1 MRKIFTF
8 AAAVLMTMSMWAVD
22 IYKTDVATTLE
33 SPATATI
40 NKGAFE
46 TLTIDWK
53 GDYTTAFHT
62 SGSAGAIKLT
72 FEPAISLAD
81 YSGVKLK
88 VFWGSPSSRPLKV
101 AVNDGELTQI
111 DNIESSA
118 DRKQIREAVGDIAET
133 SLTSLNITSSGGGD
147 VYIFRI
153 EISGDAKCETPT
165 TPLTLKADKSEI
177 YAGDAVTLTIEGGNG
192 NEPSLTLDGAAFT
205 GTSWT
210 AEKGEH
216 TFAVS
221 QEVKDGICGNTVE
234 LKLNVASKD
243 PVTKAEISGS
253 KTGTVGKEMTLSCTA
268 ENATTYQWYKGGAKI
283 DGATAAD
290 YTFTPDAAGELSF
303 ECEASNQYTTTPVKS
318 AAFKVT
324 VVEAGIVCGELI
336 KATMQQEV
344 TGVVGG
350 TVETNLSKGEAQKL
364 NKKKYFGITLKE
376 GEFKAGD
383 KFIVNITVAPDVAS
397 KMGTMKL
404 YADKD
409 GAEKIFEADSA
420 AVGVVGENTWKLPV
434 SVEGKQSL
442 YIYRGDVDD
451 WNPTFSYVAV
461 VRSCKEESSDA
472 TMKSLSINGTA
483 VDAKDGV
490 YPDTIR
496 YEVPLDYDKKEL
508 EIVVVANDENAKAE
522 YAAKVLVPEIGAAAL
537 EVKITITAE
546 DGTKK
551 EYVLVISRPA
561 ASSDAEIKELR
572 IDGNLIEAVKDTF
585 SYEVP
590 GDSEAD
596 SVAVSIVLND
606 ANAVCD
612 KGADFKMLIPQPEAT
627 PTKEVVKVTAQ
638 DLKTIKEYVILISK
652 AEKPD
657 QGIDEV
663 SGDQVQSTKVL
674 IDGQLYILKNGILYN
689 AQGAIVE
696 K

>member
-1 MRKIFTF
+1 MKKIFTL
-8 AAAVLMTMSMWAVD
+8 AAAVLMGMSMWAVN
-22 IYKTDVATTLE
+22 IYKTDVAETLE

-46 TLTIDWK
+46 TLTIEWK

-62 SGSAGAIKLT
+62 TGSAGAIKLT

-81 YSGVKLK
+81 YSDVKLK

-101 AVNDGELTQI
+101 AVNEGELTQI
-111 DNIESSA
+111 DNIGNSA
-118 DRKQIREAVGDIAET
+118 DRKKIREAVGDITET

-153 EISGDAKCETPT
+153 EITGSAKCEAPAS
-165 TPLTLKADKSEI
+165 PLTLTADKSEI
-177 YAGDAVTLTIEGGNG
+177 YAGDAVTLTIAGGNG
-192 NEPSLTLDGAAFT
+192 NETSLTLDGAAFS

-234 LKLNVASKD
+234 LKLTVASKD

-253 KTGTVGKEMTLSCTA
+253 KTGTVGKEMTLSCVA
-268 ENATTYQWYKGGAKI
+268 ENATAYQWYKGGAKI

-318 AAFKVT
+318 EAFKVT
-324 VVEAGIVCGELI
+324 VAEAGVVCGELI

-344 TGVVGG
+344 TGEVGG
-350 TVETNLSKGEAQKL
+350 TVETNLSKGDAQKL

-376 GEFKAGD
+376 GEFKEGD

-404 YADKD
+404 YADKE
-409 GAEKIFEADSA
+409 GAEKVFEADSA
-420 AVGVVGENTWKLPV
+420 AVGVVGENTWKLPA
-434 SVEGKQSL
+434 SVNGKKSL

-451 WNPTFSYVAV
+451 WNPTFSSVAV

-483 VDAKDGV
+483 IAAKDGV

-496 YEVPLDYDKKEL
+496 YEVPLDYDKEDL
-508 EIVVVANDENAKAE
+508 EIAVVANDENAKAE
-522 YAAKVLVPEIGAAAL
+522 YAAKVLVPEVGAAAA
-537 EVKITITAE
+537 EVKINITAE

-561 ASSDAEIKELR
+561 ASDDATIKEVY
-572 IDGNLIEAVKDTF
+572 IDMKLIAAVKDTF

-590 GDSEAD
+590 GDSEMD
-596 SVAVSIVLND
+596 SVGVQIVLND
-606 ANAVCD
+606 AHAVCD
-612 KGADFKMLIPQPEAT
+612 KGTDFKILVPQPEAA
-627 PTKEVVKVTAQ
+627 PTKEVIKVTAQ
-638 DLKTIKEYVILISK
+638 DQKTTKEYVILVSK
-652 AEKPD
+652 AKKPE
-657 QGIDEV
+657 QGIE
-663 SGDQVQSTKVL
+663 GVQSTEYRVQKV
-674 IDGQLYILKNGILYN
+674 IRDGQLYILKNGILYN
-689 AQGAIVE
+689 AQGAIVR
-696 K
+696 